1 MRIKWP
7 SSEQLLYLANVLA
20 DKWWFKQTPK
30 NLRSVL
36 IVRWDEIGDMA
47 ASAHVF
53 GAVKKRFP
61 EAKLTVL
68 CKPFVKSLI
77 EHDPSVDEV
86 LTDINS
92 FGQHYDA
99 LIEMRGTWTTL
110 FKAFR
115 YGVKYRS
122 ARAEVRL
129 RNKGNQLHETITNT
143 QTVWPITGE
152 IAIPQTQLFYSDVDR
167 EKVEQFLQSNGIQN
181 FAVFHAGARRVLRQ
195 WPKDRFSKTAA
206 YLKEMYQLEIVFAGT
221 EEDEKDIEEI
231 SAPLKFTTYKFT
243 KGYSLSQFSCLC
255 ERAQIYVGN
264 ESGPLQIASAMGVPV
279 VGLFGPGVPDIFYP
293 LSAKSVVLHHVL
305 KCNPCD
311 QIHCVQPDN
320 PCIAMISYDMVR
332 GAVNEILH

>member
-1 MRIKWP
+1 MRLKWP

-20 DKWWFKQTPK
+20 DKWWFKQTPE

-53 GAVKKRFP
+53 GAIKRRFP

-77 EHDPSVDEV
+77 EHDPAINEV
-86 LTDINS
+86 LTDINA
-92 FGQHYDA
+92 FNQHYDA
-99 LIEMRGTWTTL
+99 VIEMRGTWKTF
-110 FKAFR
+110 FKSFLYR
-115 YGVKYRS
+115 IKYRS

-129 RNKGNQLHETITNT
+129 KNKGAQLHEIITNSE
-143 QTVWPITGE
+143 TVKPITGAMD
-152 IAIPQTQLFYSDVDR
+152 IHQTPLFYSTEDA
-167 EKVEQFLQSNGIQN
+167 EKVQTFLTENTISK
-181 FAVFHAGARRVLRQ
+181 FAVIHAGARRVLRQ
-195 WPKDRFSKTAA
+195 WPKERFAMVAEFMKKMHG
-206 YLKEMYQLEIVFAGT
+206 LDIVFAGT
-221 EEDEKDIEEI
+221 KEDEADIAEI
-231 SAPLKFTTYKFT
+231 CMDLAFKTYNFTE
-243 KGYSLSQFSCLC
+243 GYSLSQFACLC
-255 ERAQIYVGN
+255 SKADIYVGN
-264 ESGPLQIASAMGVPV
+264 ESGPLQIASAMGLPV

-293 LSAKSVVLHHVL
+293 LSPKSVVIHHVL

-320 PCIAMISYDMVR
+320 PCIKMISFDAVR